1 MLKTFSIPL
10 VEKCK
15 EYFHR
20 VHHMD
25 ISDDTANEYLRSF
38 AKLYL
43 AFNRPNGGSVANGN
57 LSAVRNPAVADEV
70 IEGSSLTR
78 KTHIRTS
85 DIQEKVMLDSMHKG
99 SVTNN
104 TLWFSA
110 PFPTCWLTNIRR

>member
-43 AFNRPNGGSVANGN
+43 AFNRPNGGGTADGTP
-57 LSAVRNPAVADEV
+57 AVRDSAVADEV
-70 IEGSSLTR
+70 IEDSSLTR
-78 KTHIRTS
+78 KRRIRG
-85 DIQEKVMLDSMHKG
+85 IENKEVVMLDSMHKG

-104 TLWFSA
+104 TL
-110 PFPTCWLTNIRR
+110 